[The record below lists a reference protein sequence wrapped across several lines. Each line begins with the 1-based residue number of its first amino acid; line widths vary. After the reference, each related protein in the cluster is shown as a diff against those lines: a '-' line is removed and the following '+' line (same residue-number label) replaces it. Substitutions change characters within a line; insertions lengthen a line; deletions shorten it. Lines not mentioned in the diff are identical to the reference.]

1 MKYLKLGLLVF
12 LITLLGCKKDNSSE
26 NRNPEKPNS
35 QLERLSTVSDF
46 DAQKQIFN
54 LMTPSER
61 YSLWDGHLQNA
72 KNQFTNTNEPKKV
85 ALIEELLAAISA
97 SVFDNTSTANSIFE
111 NYFLPT
117 WQSKA
122 DTTFSVMELFDL
134 TYDPTED
141 TIGWRTAPPEIGG
154 EPGGGS
160 APKCF
165 CHAGT
170 TGLSCTK
177 FVVSIPPSITFGTCE
192 RTNAYCRESDYG
204 CGRFWLK
211 SCDGNHCQ
219 Y

>member
-1 MKYLKLGLLVF
+1 MKK
-12 LITLLGCKKDNSSE
+12 ITLCLFAIVTALLGCQKNNTLERKSS
-26 NRNPEKPNS
+26 EKPNI
-35 QLERLSTVSDF
+35 QLERLSTASDF
-46 DAQKQIFN
+46 EVQKQIFN
-54 LMTPSER
+54 LMAPSER

-72 KNQFTNTNEPKKV
+72 KNQFTNTNESKKV
-85 ALIEELLAAISA
+85 ALIEELLAAISV

-122 DTTFSVMELFDL
+122 DTTFSAMELFDL

-141 TIGWRTAPPEIGG
+141 TIGYRTAPPEIGG
-154 EPGGGS
+154 EPGGGPS
-160 APKCF
+160 PKCF

-170 TGLSCTK
+170 SGLSCTK
-177 FVVSIPPSITFGTCE
+177 LVITIPPSITFGTCE
-192 RTNAYCRESDYG
+192 RTNAYCKESDYG
-204 CGRFWLK
+204 CGRLWLW